1 MKTSTVQ
8 QEREAR
14 KKRGCQ
20 DGRLSVNHCIEGRL
34 IHVCFL
40 LWLRTG
46 SAGHPRAL
54 GISPQDLAFN
64 TQQPEA
70 GKSGVQVQNNNK
82 PKPEIDNN
90 KEKGKRRKNAPK
102 FKSRDTEIFM
112 LKTTCKV
119 LTKLS
124 YRSFPLLLC
133 WVC

>member
-1 MKTSTVQ
+1 MKTSAVQ

-14 KKRGCQ
+14 KKRGGQ
-20 DGRLSVNHCIEGRL
+20 DGRLSVNHCMEERL

-54 GISPQDLAFN
+54 GISAQDLAFN

-82 PKPEIDNN
+82 PKPETATKR
-90 KEKGKRRKNAPK
+90 KEKEEKNPLCHK
-102 FKSRDTEIFM
+102 
-112 LKTTCKV
+112 
-119 LTKLS
+119 KLS
-124 YRSFPLLLC
+124 SFSQ
-133 WVC
+133 